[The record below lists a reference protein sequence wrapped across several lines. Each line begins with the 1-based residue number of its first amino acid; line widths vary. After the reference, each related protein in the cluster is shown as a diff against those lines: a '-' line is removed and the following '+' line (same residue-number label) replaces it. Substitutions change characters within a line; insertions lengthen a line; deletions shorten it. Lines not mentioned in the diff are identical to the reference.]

1 MTEQSI
7 KVYSEIK
14 TVSSLYVEFGSNGGR
29 LKTMKFNLKD
39 KTTKEM
45 LVFSL
50 LPFGMSTIYTLIG
63 TALNMYFTDVLGLS
77 LAMTS
82 IVLSATKIWDAI
94 NDPLMGMIVD
104 KTHTKY
110 GKCRPYIFWMSIPVI
125 IVTALLFAPVN
136 FGQKGNFIYAIAA
149 YLLYYTVYT
158 ALDIPYQGLTPLVF
172 PEDKVRVKAV
182 SFSNI
187 VGSLGTV
194 LPSILF
200 FTVAGFW
207 GRENQ
212 KEGYFGSAIIFA
224 VLAGFPMFLSG
235 FGIKEKIY
243 IPPKKERYIDGLKI
257 VFGDRKFVCLT
268 IAAFFSSIMNMGA
281 MFLPYFAK
289 WNCAGVIPIDSLCEW
304 IKNTFGVSIQLT
316 SEGLLTPLLQI
327 GSGLSY
333 MISMALVPFFLKRM
347 DKKTLW
353 IGVSLA
359 GIVADIACF
368 VVGIW
373 IVPYNTV
380 AGAIVYTVIR
390 FFTNF
395 PVGVITV
402 LLIAMFSDIVDD
414 LEMKTGKRL
423 EGTVFSF
430 RSLVGKISCAV
441 FNVVMLNVVDNFGYN
456 AEVMSKITNN
466 LAKPL
471 IESTTE
477 ATVIGGVDYTL
488 LLNVI
493 FFMLT
498 ALGAVGLL
506 LQTIPMFFYKFD
518 EKAQEE
524 KLKAFREEKE
534 RRANEEL
541 NEAMRTQNV

>member
-1 MTEQSI
+1 
-7 KVYSEIK
+7 
-14 TVSSLYVEFGSNGGR
+14 
-29 LKTMKFNLKD
+29 MKINLKD
-39 KTTKEM
+39 KNTKEILM
-45 LVFSL
+45 FSL
-50 LPFGMSTIYTLIG
+50 LPFGTSTLYTLIG

-104 KTHTKY
+104 KTHTKK
-110 GKCRPYIFWMSIPVI
+110 GKCRPYILWMSGPAI
-125 IVTALLFAPVN
+125 IATAILFAPVN
-136 FGQKGNFIYAIAA
+136 FGQKGNFVYAIVA
-149 YLLYYTVYT
+149 YLIYYTVYT

-172 PEDKVRVKAV
+172 PEDKQRVKAV

-187 VGSLGTV
+187 IGSLGSV
-194 LPSILF
+194 LPSVLF

-212 KEGYFGSAIIFA
+212 KEGYFGAALIFGVMAA
-224 VLAGFPMFLSG
+224 VPMFISY

-243 IPPKKERYIDGLKI
+243 IPPRKDKYIDGFKI
-257 VFGDRKFVCLT
+257 VMKDKKFICLV
-268 IAAFFSSIMNMGA
+268 IAVFFSSLVNLGA

-289 WNCAGVIPIDSLCEW
+289 WNCAGVIPIDSLCAW
-304 IKNTFGVSIQLT
+304 IHNTFGINIQLT

-327 GSGLSY
+327 GSGISY
-333 MISMALVPFFLKRM
+333 MLSMALVPVFLRKM

-359 GIVADIACF
+359 GIVADILCF
-368 VVGIW
+368 VIGIW

-380 AGAIVYTVIR
+380 AGAIVYTVLR

-395 PVGVITV
+395 PVGIMTV
-402 LLIAMFSDIVDD
+402 LLIAMFSDVVDD

-430 RSLVGKISCAV
+430 RSLVGKISYAI
-441 FNVVMLNVVDNFGYN
+441 FNVIMLNVVDKFGYN
-456 AEVMSKITNN
+456 ADLMSKLTNN

-471 IESTTE
+471 IQSTTT

-506 LQTIPMFFYKFD
+506 LQAIPMFFYKFD
-518 EKAQEE
+518 EKAQDE
-524 KLKAFREEKE
+524 KLKAFRAEKE
-534 RRANEEL
+534 QRAREEL
-541 NEAMRTQNV
+541 NAALTGSQG